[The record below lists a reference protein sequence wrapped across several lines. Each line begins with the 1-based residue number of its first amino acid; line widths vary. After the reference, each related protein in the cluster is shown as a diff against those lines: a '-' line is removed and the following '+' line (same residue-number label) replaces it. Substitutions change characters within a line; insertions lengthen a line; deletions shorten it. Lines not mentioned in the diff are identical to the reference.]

1 MDIRE
6 AATPFPLSRRTV
18 TVRSWLALRRR
29 YGAVL
34 TLIYVMAVV
43 VGPVAHLLAER
54 GSLEL
59 VAATHLH
66 APGTDCPA
74 PHDEQHCPAC
84 HFAGLKILSGAPLRL
99 AERAPVRVATAVL
112 RGTLPAAKRF
122 LHTQGPRAPPLA

>member
-1 MDIRE
+1 
-6 AATPFPLSRRTV
+6 V
-18 TVRSWLALRRR
+18 TARSWLALRRR

-43 VGPVAHLLAER
+43 VGPVAHLLTER
-54 GSLEL
+54 SSTE

-99 AERAPVRVATAVL
+99 AERAPGRAPSAVL
-112 RGTLPAAKRF
+112 RGAPPAAKRF